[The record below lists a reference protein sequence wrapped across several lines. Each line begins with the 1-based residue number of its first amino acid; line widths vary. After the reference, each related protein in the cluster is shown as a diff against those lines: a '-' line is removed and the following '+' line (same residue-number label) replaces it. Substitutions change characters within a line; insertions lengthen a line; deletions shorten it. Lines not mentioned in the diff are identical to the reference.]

1 MSKEIEMQK
10 KKKPFDPLEDFP
22 TSLSDSEV
30 LYWLRTREVDIDF
43 LKRLKDCSA
52 STDDII
58 AGWLNISVR
67 TLRNYRNPAYR
78 IRENIKEQALLLMAL
93 FVHGNDV
100 FGNAAQF
107 NEWLNT
113 ENWRSMGGLG
123 TLQKSGSQWYDR
135 QTSLA
140 LRVPSIVIPEEYNYM
155 INTEHPKFQTHVS
168 ILRREDYFW
177 DKRLFMK

>member
-1 MSKEIEMQK
+1 LAAKLPIFVSKEIEMQK
-10 KKKPFDPLEDFP
+10 NRKPYDSLEDFP

-43 LKRLKDCSA
+43 LNRLKDCSA
-52 STDDII
+52 TTDDII

-107 NEWLNT
+107 NDWLNT
-113 ENWRSMGGLG
+113 ENFFFEGRSPSSMLN
-123 TLQKSGSQWYDR
+123 TVSGIR
-135 QTSLA
+135 FVNERLHA
-140 LRVPSIVIPEEYNYM
+140 IEYGDN
-155 INTEHPKFQTHVS
+155 V
-168 ILRREDYFW
+168 
-177 DKRLFMK
+177 